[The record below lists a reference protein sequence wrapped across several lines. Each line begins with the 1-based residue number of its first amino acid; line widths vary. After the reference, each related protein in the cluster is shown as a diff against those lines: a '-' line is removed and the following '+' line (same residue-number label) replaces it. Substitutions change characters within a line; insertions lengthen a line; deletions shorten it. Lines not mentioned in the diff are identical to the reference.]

1 MIVIGKGSVQS
12 GECDVMG
19 HMNVRHYIAR
29 AGDGLAWLALAL
41 GITPDRGFFVP
52 VDQHIRF
59 LREMAA
65 GTPFTIFGGIVARKG
80 DRLRAYVEIRNSGT
94 GAASAALV
102 SDIALRDPASGAEL
116 LLLDEPAAGMNAEEI
131 DDLDNR
137 IRSLREQGHT
147 ILLIEHHMELVME
160 VCDRVAVLNFGRK
173 IAEGTPAQVQADPQ
187 VRAAYLGT
195 DETAAA

>member
-65 GTPFTIFGGIVARKG
+65 GTPFTIFGGIVERRG
-80 DRLRAYVEIRNSGT
+80 DRLRTYVEIRNSGT
-94 GAASAALV
+94 GVASAALV

-116 LLLDEPAAGMNAEEI
+116 PLPAGLDE
-131 DDLDNR
+131 
-137 IRSLREQGHT
+137 
-147 ILLIEHHMELVME
+147 
-160 VCDRVAVLNFGRK
+160 K
-173 IAEGTPAQVQADPQ
+173 IA
-187 VRAAYLGT
+187 
-195 DETAAA
+195 